1 MASTT
6 FTAFGT
12 LLGIAAAHP
21 LRRFLPVRLRAVE
34 VAGAGLLGAV
44 IIGPGVELAL
54 GVSRGESLSLASVLL
69 VSLLTALVAALLLG
83 KAGALDDEAPDLMVS
98 VGVVLAAFAFVPL
111 ANLPSAH
118 QYAPWYALAMTYWLA
133 VGGGVLLALF
143 LLVKLFPLI
152 TRGWANL
159 AERAMRI
166 PAGVFVGSAAI
177 AGVVLAAVLFTIC
190 FGRQPQDVD
199 EAAQLWHAKILLSG
213 RLTLPVDPNV
223 EFFMMDD
230 MVSHGRWFSQ
240 YPIGGPA
247 FAALGVAAH
256 AAWLLNPVL
265 IGLTIVGV
273 HAFAR
278 RAYGEAT
285 ARAATVLFALA
296 PFALFMGAS
305 YMNCIPVL
313 WLASVAMAQAAI
325 WMYADTGRRLDMS
338 AALIGLAVGAAVTVR
353 PLDGIVLAA
362 VVGALQLTCAGR
374 DLRKWKS
381 FGWQVGAGLVPI
393 ALLCYA
399 NYRTTGSPFRLGYEL
414 LYGDA
419 TRLGFHLDP
428 YGLPHTPARA
438 LAYASKYLLQLS
450 LMLFEWPVPALGVL
464 IAGLLVLR
472 RPTRWDYF
480 LVALL
485 GAQTLAYALYWFNGA
500 FRGPRYLVTALPA
513 VVILVARAPF
523 LLSATTRGTVKR
535 MVPLVLPAC
544 VLLTWLAF
552 PIKASVAGRVR
563 QYQRETSAGARVDPA
578 RVAQEAGIH
587 HALVFVNEDSR
598 NRALRQLWAL
608 GILQGDAL
616 QLLASGPVCAAR
628 LAIEAEYAL
637 GPGHET
643 GRLQRMEHEITSY
656 RPASPLPEPCLEDV
670 RRDAAGT
677 APYRQFLSANS
688 IDAHGNVAGDVIY
701 VLDLGARNNLLRQ
714 RFGDRTWYR
723 FGARTTASADQPA
736 LVPYDAAEREVS
748 SGEAAQPMLSQRP

>member
-1 MASTT
+1 MANATL
-6 FTAFGT
+6 TAFGT

-21 LRRFLPVRLRAVE
+21 LRRFLPERLRTVAVVGSGLLGGVVAGRGVE
-34 VAGAGLLGAV
+34 VA
-44 IIGPGVELAL
+44 IGI
-54 GVSRGESLSLASVLL
+54 SHTESLPLAPVLL
-69 VSLLTALVAALLLG
+69 VSLLIALIAALLLG
-83 KAGALDDEAPDLMVS
+83 RAGALGDEAPDMIVS
-98 VGVVLAAFAFVPL
+98 VALVLTAFAFVPL
-111 ANLPSAH
+111 ANLPLAH
-118 QYAPWYALAMTYWLA
+118 EYAPWYSLALMYWLS
-133 VGGGVLLALF
+133 VGGGVLLTLF
-143 LLVKLFPLI
+143 LLARLFPLI
-152 TRGWANL
+152 TRGWAKL
-159 AERAMRI
+159 AEWAMRV
-166 PAGVFVGSAAI
+166 PTAVFVGSAAI
-177 AGVVLAAVLFTIC
+177 AGVVLAAVLFTVC

-230 MVSHGRWFSQ
+230 MISHGRWFSQ

-278 RAYGEAT
+278 RAYGEPT

-296 PFALFMGAS
+296 PFALFVGAS

-313 WLASVAMAQAAI
+313 CLASVAMAQLAI
-325 WMYADTGRRLDMS
+325 WMSADTGRRLDTS
-338 AALIGLAVGAAVTVR
+338 AALTGLAVGLAFTVR
-353 PLDGIVLAA
+353 PLDGLVLAV
-362 VVGALQLTCAGR
+362 VVGGLQLTYAGR

-381 FGWQVGAGLVPI
+381 LGWQVGAGLVPI
-393 ALLCYA
+393 AVLCYV

-428 YGLPHTPARA
+428 YGLPHTPVRA

-450 LMLFEWPVPALGVL
+450 LMLFEWPLPALGVL

-472 RPTRWDYF
+472 RPNRWDYF
-480 LVALL
+480 LVAML

-523 LLSATTRGTVKR
+523 LLSAATRGTVKR
-535 MVPLVLPAC
+535 MVPLVLPTC

-552 PIKASVAGRVR
+552 PIRASVAGRAR
-563 QYQRETSAGARVDPA
+563 QYRRETSPAARVDPTRLA
-578 RVAQEAGIH
+578 REAGIH

-616 QLLASGPVCAAR
+616 QLLASGPLCATR
-628 LAIEAEYAL
+628 LAIDAEYAL
-637 GPGHET
+637 GPGRAE

-656 RPASPLPEPCLEDV
+656 QPTSPLAGPCLEDA

-677 APYRQFLSANS
+677 ATYRQFLSANS

-723 FGARTTASADQPA
+723 FGARTTVSGNQPA
-736 LVPYDAAEREVS
+736 LLPYADAEQDVRY
-748 SGEAAQPMLSQRP
+748 